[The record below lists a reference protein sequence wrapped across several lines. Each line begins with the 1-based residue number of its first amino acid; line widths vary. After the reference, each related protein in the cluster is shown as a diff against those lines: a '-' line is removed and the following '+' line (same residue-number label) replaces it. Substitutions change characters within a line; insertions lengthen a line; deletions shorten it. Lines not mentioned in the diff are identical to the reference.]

1 LRGAQTRCM
10 MRQMIDSDFNSAP
23 LEPEAAPEPELVPVG
38 TWHSLGEASE
48 HALVVLAM
56 NLECWIMPWQGN
68 YAVLAD
74 PAHAGAIRHEYE
86 LYAAEQSHRQ
96 VQPADHPLFP
106 AGLDLFFAWMFS
118 LLGTFLWQL
127 RDESLSDRFCNSSLA
142 VVDGKE
148 WWRPFTSLFLHAD
161 AGHLLGNI
169 AIGGIF
175 CIMVAKVI
183 GAWRAWPLIL
193 LAGTLANFL
202 NAWLRY
208 PDSFLSLGASTAT
221 FGALGILIGHSTRLA
236 WQNRSYREFRP
247 LVAPLLAGGM
257 MLAWWG
263 TSGENTDVA
272 GHFLGTVCG
281 MLLGLL
287 SVRKDASMQDLPQ
300 VA

>member
-1 LRGAQTRCM
+1 M
-10 MRQMIDSDFNSAP
+10 MRSMADSDFDN
-23 LEPEAAPEPELVPVG
+23 PEPEPELVPVG
-38 TWHSLGEASE
+38 IWPSLGEASE

-56 NLECWIMPWQGN
+56 NLECWILPAQGN

-86 LYAAEQSHRQ
+86 LYAAEQKERREQ
-96 VQPADHPLFP
+96 VDHPLFP
-106 AGLDLFFAWMFS
+106 AGLDLLFAWMFT
-118 LLGTFLWQL
+118 LLGSFLWQL
-127 RDESLSDRFCNSSLA
+127 KDGSLSDRFCNSSLA
-142 VVDGKE
+142 VVEGRE

-193 LAGTLANFL
+193 LAGTMANFL

-208 PDSFLSLGASTAT
+208 PDPFLSLGASTAT

-236 WQNRSYREFRP
+236 WRHRSYREFRP

-257 MLAWWG
+257 MLTWWG

-272 GHFLGTVCG
+272 GHFLGTACG
-281 MLLGLL
+281 ILLGWF
-287 SVRKDASMQDLPQ
+287 SVRKEEAVQGVPQ
-300 VA
+300 TA